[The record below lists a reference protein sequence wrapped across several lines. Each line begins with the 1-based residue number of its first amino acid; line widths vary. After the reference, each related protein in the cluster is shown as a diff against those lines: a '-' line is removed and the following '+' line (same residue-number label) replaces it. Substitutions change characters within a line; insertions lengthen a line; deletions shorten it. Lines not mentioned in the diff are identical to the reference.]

1 MDTQAIEKEVLSAI
15 MVKPSLIHDS
25 AEEFNVRQ
33 GHFSKESHRIL
44 YRSMLE
50 LHKKGIPPDLVFL
63 KEHITNNGEWGA
75 MGGAEY
81 LGQLLNRH
89 GTTSNFKHYCT
100 TLVNKS
106 QLRQVYEMASRLASM
121 SLDNDADYESIM
133 LQASDSIGSLLEKKG
148 PDSSRD
154 LGDVVRSETEALR
167 LRAMNPDVVTGV
179 RLGIGSFDNITSGLK
194 PGDLVILG
202 ARPAMG
208 KTASGLAGV
217 YNAVRSGKTVLS
229 EDGVS
234 GEKVI
239 AAIFSLEMPAEQLI
253 SRTLVRES
261 KTKFGDWKSGR
272 VDPEQ
277 WSHIA
282 RAADDIISLRD
293 SLFIFDRYTS
303 SVEQIVNNCRNLK
316 RRKGIDLVMI
326 DYLQLVECSKKSS
339 SANERVSH
347 ITREFKKMAKELGC
361 VVILLSQLNRA
372 LESREDKRPRISDLR
387 DSGSIEQDADLV
399 GLIYRDCVYNDMAD
413 PHQAELIIAK
423 HRSGPTGVVHFTFNP
438 ETQEVT

>member
-1 MDTQAIEKEVLSAI
+1 METQAIEKEVLSAI
-15 MVKPSLIHDS
+15 LVKPSLIHE
-25 AEEFNVRQ
+25 ATEELKVTQ
-33 GHFSKESHRIL
+33 AHFSRESHRIL
-44 YRSMLE
+44 YRAMAD
-50 LHKKGIPPDLVFL
+50 LHGKDTPPDLVFL

-75 MGGAEY
+75 MGGSEF
-81 LGQLLNRH
+81 LSELLDRS
-89 GTTSNFKHYCT
+89 GTTTNFKHYCT

-133 LQASDSIGSLLEKKG
+133 LQANESIGRLLQRGRPEA
-148 PDSSRD
+148 SRD
-154 LGDVVRSETEALR
+154 LSDVVRSETEALR
-167 LRAMNPDVVTGV
+167 LRAMHPDIVTGV
-179 RLGIGSFDNITSGLK
+179 RLGIGSFDNITGGLK
-194 PGDLVILG
+194 PGDLVIFG

-217 YNAVRSGKTVLS
+217 YNAVRSGRTVLS

-234 GEKVI
+234 GERVI

-261 KTKFGDWKSGR
+261 RTKFGDWKSGR
-272 VDPEQ
+272 IEPDQ

-282 RAADDIISLRD
+282 RAADDITSMQD
-293 SLFIFDRYTS
+293 TLFIFDRYTS
-303 SVEQIVNNCRNLK
+303 SVQQIVNNCRNLK
-316 RRKGIDLVMI
+316 RRKGLDIVMI
-326 DYLQLVECSKKSS
+326 DYLQLVECSKRTS
-339 SANERVSH
+339 SANERVSY

-413 PHQAELIIAK
+413 PHQAELIVAK

-438 ETQEVT
+438 ETQEVS